1 MQAPKI
7 MDINANAPAI
17 ARHEILIAAPS
28 DTVWALL
35 ADIDQWPTWNPN
47 ISAATLEGGLEPG
60 TGFHWRSGGTAIA
73 STLQEVEPQ
82 RRLSWT
88 GRVMGIRAIHTWS
101 LDPQGDGVVVRTE
114 ESFEGWMARLMKP
127 MMQKMLDTSLKT
139 WLEHLK
145 QQAETANSLPV

>member
-1 MQAPKI
+1 
-7 MDINANAPAI
+7 MDINSNAPAI

-35 ADIDQWPTWNPN
+35 ADINQWPTWNPN
-47 ISAATLEGGLEPG
+47 ISTAALEGELEPG
-60 TGFHWRSGGTAIA
+60 TRFHWRSGGTAIV

-88 GRVMGIRAIHTWS
+88 GSVMGIRAIHIWH
-101 LDPQGDGVVVRTE
+101 LEPHGNAVVVRTE
-114 ESFEGWMARLMKP
+114 ESFEGWMAQLMKP
-127 MMQKMLDTSLKT
+127 IMQKMLDTSLKT

-145 QQAETANSLPV
+145 HHAETATSRPV